1 VSTDPLT
8 YVLASLRRAS
18 DNAYSWSLTPSEAGA
33 VVAEVER
40 LRKAVDNAREEG
52 VKSERCVVLNYLS
65 YRAEMSH
72 YADAVTEFV
81 NAHHEIGE
89 GSHHT
94 LNYDEVLP

>member
-1 VSTDPLT
+1 MSTDPLS

-33 VVAEVER
+33 VVAGIER
-40 LRKAVDNAREEG
+40 LRKEVDNAREEG
-52 VKSERCVVLNYLS
+52 AQAERAVVLDYLS
-65 YRAEMSH
+65 HRAEMSH

-89 GSHHT
+89 GAHHT

>member
-1 VSTDPLT
+1 VSTDPLS

-33 VVAEVER
+33 LVAEIER

-52 VKSERCVVLNYLS
+52 AQAERAVVLDYLS

-72 YADAVTEFV
+72 YPDAITEFV

-89 GSHHT
+89 GAHHT

>member
-1 VSTDPLT
+1 
-8 YVLASLRRAS
+8 
-18 DNAYSWSLTPSEAGA
+18 
-33 VVAEVER
+33 VAEIER

-52 VKSERCVVLNYLS
+52 AQAERAVVLDYLS

-72 YADAVTEFV
+72 YADAITEFV

-89 GSHHT
+89 GAHHT

>member
-1 VSTDPLT
+1 MSTDPLS

-33 VVAEVER
+33 VVAEIER
-40 LRKAVDNAREEG
+40 LRKAVDNAREG
-52 VKSERCVVLNYLS
+52 GAQAERAVVLDYLS

-72 YADAVTEFV
+72 YPDAITEFV
-81 NAHHEIGE
+81 NANHEIGE
-89 GSHHT
+89 GAHHT